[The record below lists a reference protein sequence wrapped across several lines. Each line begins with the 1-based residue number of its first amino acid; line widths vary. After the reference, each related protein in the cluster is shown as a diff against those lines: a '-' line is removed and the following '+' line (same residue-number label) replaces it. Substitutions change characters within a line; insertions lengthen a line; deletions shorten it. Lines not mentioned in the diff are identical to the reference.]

1 MNQQLMPMRLLTVS
15 ALLRHL
21 PEEHPKFPVV
31 ESDFC
36 KRHAGWR
43 GEKNLGYYLNALP
56 HQFHCL
62 YNLRLS
68 SIVHHFEIDTLIV
81 TPYVFFIVES
91 KNYFGTIYFDTLF
104 NQFIRLKEEHQ
115 LWKKQ

>member
-1 MNQQLMPMRLLTVS
+1 MNVNQQLMPMRLLTVS

-43 GEKNLGYYLNALP
+43 GEKISAITLM
-56 HQFHCL
+56 
-62 YNLRLS
+62 
-68 SIVHHFEIDTLIV
+68 HFLINS
-81 TPYVFFIVES
+81 TVFTTFA
-91 KNYFGTIYFDTLF
+91 
-104 NQFIRLKEEHQ
+104 
-115 LWKKQ
+115 